1 MKVVIPEEQSG
12 GHSVSRYQFKILS
25 SMAGMSVAEA
35 VHEIESTPISEPI
48 ETINDEFTPPV
59 MARGSKDELIESM
72 MKKADEMSSSVIKMQ
87 MKIEELNEQKAA
99 AVEEARRVG
108 YEEGFAAGAEE
119 QRAKLEQQS
128 SQTHEMLSQ
137 SIATLDKSAEDFKKS
152 LDAIQKELTYTALDI
167 AKEVIALEIQE
178 NSQKIA
184 ARLSSELIDELQSAS
199 KITLRVNP
207 QDHGY
212 ISERVGSLVNVEV
225 LSDRAISPGGVVAI
239 SDMGNIDSEI
249 KKRYEKLKRSLFL
262 EK

>member
-1 MKVVIPEEQSG
+1 MKVVIQQEDAL
-12 GHSVSRYQFKILS
+12 GHNVSKYQFKILN
-25 SMAGMSVAEA
+25 SMSGMSLAEA
-35 VHEIESTPISEPI
+35 SQEMEIATKELSTHQEEFIESP
-48 ETINDEFTPPV
+48 
-59 MARGSKDELIESM
+59 RGSKDELIESL

-87 MKIEELNEQKAA
+87 MKIEELQSEKEMAIEAA
-99 AVEEARRVG
+99 KKQG
-108 YEEGFAAGAEE
+108 YEEGFAAG
-119 QRAKLEQQS
+119 LEQERATQNTQIS
-128 SQTHEMLSQ
+128 SAQEQFAQ
-137 SIATLDKSAEDFKKS
+137 SIKTLENSANEFKSS
-152 LDAIQKELTYTALDI
+152 LAAIQKELTYTALDI
-167 AKEVIALEIQE
+167 AKEVIAIETQE

-184 ARLSSELIDELQSAS
+184 ARLSSDLIDELQSAS

-249 KKRYEKLKRSLFL
+249 KKRYEKLRRSLFL